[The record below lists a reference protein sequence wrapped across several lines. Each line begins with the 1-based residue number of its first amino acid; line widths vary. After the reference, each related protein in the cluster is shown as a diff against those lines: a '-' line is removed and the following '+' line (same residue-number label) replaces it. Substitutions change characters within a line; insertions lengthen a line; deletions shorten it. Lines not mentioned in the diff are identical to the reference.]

1 MTRDMDL
8 IRELLLKLEAL
19 PMQPGAVA
27 TIPPGGGEIAVP
39 GATMP
44 LRLTITSQKSAK
56 PASSMMRVFGLM

>member
-1 MTRDMDL
+1 MDL

-39 GATMP
+39 GYDAAQIDYN
-44 LRLTITSQKSAK
+44 LSKICEAGFI
-56 PASSMMRVFGLM
+56 AMMRVFGLM